1 MRIPRTFQA
10 ANRLWRVRL
19 TESTRYLE
27 PDQNG
32 ITHFDPAVIYIRRS
46 LRGDL
51 LMHTFC
57 HELLHVVTDACGQ
70 QKLNRD
76 EDTIDSLAGV
86 LHQALKTS
94 NGRAE

>member
-1 MRIPRTFQA
+1 MRIPKTFQA
-10 ANRLWRVRL
+10 ANRTWRVRL
-19 TESTRYLE
+19 TTSSALLDE
-27 PDQNG
+27 DQNG
-32 ITHFDPAVIYIRRS
+32 VTHFEPAVIYIRRG

-57 HELLHVVTDACGQ
+57 HELLHVVTDACGL

-76 EDTIDSLAGV
+76 EDSIDALAGV

-94 NGRAE
+94 KGRAA